1 MATRKQQLS
10 YLKLKIHK
18 NRGRIDTLL
27 PAFPLLLL
35 SSSLLFMD
43 AQMVPAYRPIMLTDE
58 SRQGT

>member
-35 SSSLLFMD
+35 SFLSAIHGCTDGTSLQAHYAHRL
-43 AQMVPAYRPIMLTDE
+43 I
-58 SRQGT
+58 

>member
-35 SSSLLFMD
+35 SSSLLFMV
-43 AQMVPAYRPIMLTDE
+43 AQAHYAHRLI
-58 SRQGT
+58 